1 MQEAS
6 GQPIQS
12 KSADSSK
19 DTKRSEQAPAGTLQG
34 VEATGKLVVSAGC
47 KSCLLHGCISSWH
60 LPKEL
65 LQSLLAVAAQL
76 AKRSV
81 HPAPAF
87 RAVWLVCCARCKDC
101 SVPASTTC
109 CAENMKECCWLLSP
123 PKNGLLTSGAKD
135 CTQNQ
140 IRTLT
145 MSCPSPCDRPSTYD
159 SSKLAHSEPR
169 MPVHPNHPSQSW

>member
-101 SVPASTTC
+101 SGPASTTC
-109 CAENMKECCWLLSP
+109 CAENLKECCWLLSP
-123 PKNGLLTSGAKD
+123 PKNGLPTSGAKN
-135 CTQNQ
+135 CTQNVVP
-140 IRTLT
+140 ITF
-145 MSCPSPCDRPSTYD
+145 
-159 SSKLAHSEPR
+159 
-169 MPVHPNHPSQSW
+169 